1 MMFFYGGIFRFIA
14 VIYGILNLLGKC
26 AEVKNLKNSKEDS
39 NKIYPF
45 RPNGE
50 FYFQRGIEAFRN
62 QEMPE
67 ALRYL
72 ERAVFFE
79 PDEPVIMCQLAI
91 CYTEL
96 GQFDKSNQILR
107 RVLDEA
113 DDIHYCYYFMAN
125 NYAYMK
131 EFKQALQH
139 ANKYLALVSEGEYVE
154 EAKDLIQL
162 IMEEAPLA
170 SFGVSDMSEIEKAS
184 FAFKAKVDELVS
196 EDKLDEV
203 SQFLIA
209 EIEDNP
215 TFWQAYIELAGI
227 RFKEERFAEGLAIL
241 EDVLARDPGNFMALC
256 ELYLYA
262 YYQAEWEQ
270 ADAVLKELGKVEPFM
285 SSQREKLAR
294 ICAMSGD
301 YEHADHLFAKVD
313 QLEILDRY
321 AYYYY
326 QAETA
331 FFLGR
336 LEEARD
342 FWQHFKQIDGEE
354 LDFPWDYPDLL
365 ANDERAVLEKLAS
378 DDQAEHLFGVYL
390 LTVSDKQPA
399 LIMFNDYFDMTGWD
413 FFEHLIFSEFE
424 FLPDSRDAANCNAA
438 VAILGRFEEL
448 DFPAKVETA
457 SMYVFVLDFMKRSID
472 QKYDLRMKNLDGVAA
487 AILYRY
493 KFGTQKVIAD
503 LFDISVATLRKY
515 TLEIENF

>member
-1 MMFFYGGIFRFIA
+1 M
-14 VIYGILNLLGKC
+14 
-26 AEVKNLKNSKEDS
+26 NLKNSKQEG

-72 ERAVFFE
+72 ERAAFFE

-131 EFKQALQH
+131 DFKSALQH
-139 ANKYLALVSEGEYVE
+139 ANKYLAVVAEGEYVE

-170 SFGVSDMSEIEKAS
+170 SFGVSDISDMEKDF
-184 FAFKAKVDELVS
+184 FAFKENVEELIS
-196 EDKLDEV
+196 EDKLAEAN
-203 SQFLIA
+203 QFLVA
-209 EIEDNP
+209 KIETEP
-215 TFWQAYIELAGI
+215 TFWQAYVELAGI
-227 RFKEERFAEGLAIL
+227 RFKEERFPEGLAIL
-241 EDVLARDPGNFMALC
+241 EDLLDRDPGNLLALC

-270 ADAVLKELGKVEPFM
+270 ADKIFKEIRSVEPFM
-285 SSQREKLAR
+285 SFQREKLAR
-294 ICAMSGD
+294 ICAMAGD
-301 YEHADHLFAKVD
+301 YKRADQLFFKVN
-313 QLEILDRY
+313 QLEIMDRY

-326 QAETA
+326 RAETA
-331 FFLGR
+331 YFLER
-336 LEEARD
+336 MDEAEA
-342 FWQHFKQIDGEE
+342 FWEQFQQIDGES
-354 LDFPWDYPDLL
+354 LAFPWDAPELL
-365 ANDERAVLEKLAS
+365 ANDEFAVLAKLKSRDTAK
-378 DDQAEHLFGVYL
+378 HLLGVYL
-390 LTVSDKQPA
+390 MTISDKQPA

-413 FFEHLIFSEFE
+413 FFAHLIFSEFE
-424 FLPDSRDAANCNAA
+424 FLPDSLDAANCNGV
-438 VAILGRFEEL
+438 VAILGRMEEL
-448 DFPAKVETA
+448 GFPATVETTKL
-457 SMYVFVLDFMKRSID
+457 YVEAFDFMQLAID
-472 QKYDLRMKNLDGVAA
+472 RKYDLRTKNLDGVAA
-487 AILYRY
+487 AMLYRH
-493 KFGTQKVIAD
+493 KFGTQKQIAE
-503 LFDISVATLRKY
+503 LFGLSVAMLRKF
-515 TLEIENF
+515 LQELDVVLSR

>member
-1 MMFFYGGIFRFIA
+1 MGSFIFSGVLRLFGIRKCQKRC
-14 VIYGILNLLGKC
+14 GIW
-26 AEVKNLKNSKEDS
+26 
-39 NKIYPF
+39 
-45 RPNGE
+45 
-50 FYFQRGIEAFRN
+50 RG
-62 QEMPE
+62 Q
-67 ALRYL
+67 L
-72 ERAVFFE
+72 FFE

-107 RVLDEA
+107 RILDEA

-131 EFKQALQH
+131 DFKQALQY

-184 FAFKAKVDELVS
+184 FSFKTKVDELIS

-209 EIEDNP
+209 EIEENP
-215 TFWQAYIELAGI
+215 TFWQAYMELAGI

-262 YYQAEWEQ
+262 YYQAEWKQ

-294 ICAMSGD
+294 IYAMSGD
-301 YEHADHLFAKVD
+301 YGHANHLFAKVD
-313 QLEILDRY
+313 QLEIMDRY

-326 QAETA
+326 RAETA

-336 LEEARD
+336 LDEARD
-342 FWQHFKQIDGEE
+342 FWQHFNQIDGEE
-354 LDFPWDYPDLL
+354 LDFPWEHSALL

-378 DDQAEHLFGVYL
+378 DDPAEHLFGVYL
-390 LTVSDKQPA
+390 LTVSDKQPT

-413 FFEHLIFSEFE
+413 FFRAFD
-424 FLPDSRDAANCNAA
+424 FLGIR
-438 VAILGRFEEL
+438 
-448 DFPAKVETA
+448 
-457 SMYVFVLDFMKRSID
+457 VFA
-472 QKYDLRMKNLDGVAA
+472 G
-487 AILYRY
+487 
-493 KFGTQKVIAD
+493 
-503 LFDISVATLRKY
+503 
-515 TLEIENF
+515 

>member
-1 MMFFYGGIFRFIA
+1 M
-14 VIYGILNLLGKC
+14 
-26 AEVKNLKNSKEDS
+26 KNSKEDS

-62 QEMPE
+62 QEMSE

-72 ERAVFFE
+72 ERAAFFE

-96 GQFDKSNQILR
+96 AQFDKSNQILR

-162 IMEEAPLA
+162 IMEEAPLS
-170 SFGVSDMSEIEKAS
+170 SFGVSDMSEVEKDF
-184 FAFKAKVDELVS
+184 FAFKMKVDQLIS

-209 EIEDNP
+209 EIGEKP

-227 RFKEERFAEGLAIL
+227 RFKEERFVEGLAIL

-262 YYQAEWEQ
+262 HYQAQWEQ
-270 ADAVLKELGKVEPFM
+270 AGAILRELGKVEPFM

-294 ICAMSGD
+294 IYAMAGE
-301 YEHADHLFAKVD
+301 YKHADYLFVKVD

-326 QAETA
+326 RAETA

-336 LEEARD
+336 LDEARD
-342 FWQHFKQIDGEE
+342 FWDHFTLIDGEDLE
-354 LDFPWDYPDLL
+354 FPWEYPDLL
-365 ANDERAVLEKLAS
+365 ANDERLVLEKLAS
-378 DDQAEHLFGVYL
+378 DDRLEHLFGVYL

-399 LIMFNDYFDMTGWD
+399 LVMFNDYFDMTGWD

-424 FLPDSRDAANCNAA
+424 FLPDSRDAANCNGAI
-438 VAILGRFEEL
+438 AILGRFEEL
-448 DFPAKVETA
+448 DFPAKVKTA
-457 SMYVFVLDFMKRSID
+457 PMYLFVLDFMKRSID
-472 QKYDLRMKNLDGVAA
+472 QKYDLRTKNLDGLAA
-487 AILYRY
+487 AILYRF
-493 KFGTQKVIAD
+493 KFGTQKVIAEW
-503 LFDISVATLRKY
+503 FGVSVATLRKY
-515 TLEIENF
+515 LLETEVF

>member
-1 MMFFYGGIFRFIA
+1 M
-14 VIYGILNLLGKC
+14 
-26 AEVKNLKNSKEDS
+26 KNSKKES
-39 NKIYPF
+39 NKVYPF

-72 ERAVFFE
+72 ERAAFFE

-131 EFKQALQH
+131 DFKRALQH
-139 ANKYLALVSEGEYVE
+139 ANKYLALVVEGEYVE

-170 SFGVSDMSEIEKAS
+170 SFGVSDMSEMEKAI
-184 FAFKAKVDELVS
+184 FAFRAKVDDLVS
-196 EDKLDEV
+196 DDKLDEV
-203 SQFLIA
+203 SQFLVA
-209 EIEDNP
+209 EIEENP

-227 RFKEERFAEGLAIL
+227 RFKEERFSEGLAIL
-241 EDVLARDPGNFMALC
+241 EDVLARDPGNLMALC

-262 YYQAEWEQ
+262 HYQAEWQ
-270 ADAVLKELGKVEPFM
+270 QTAFVLKELEKVEPFL
-285 SSQREKLAR
+285 SFQREKLAR
-294 ICAMSGD
+294 IYAMAGD
-301 YEHADHLFAKVD
+301 YAHADHLFEKVN
-313 QLEILDRY
+313 QLEIMDRY

-326 QAETA
+326 RAETA
-331 FFLGR
+331 FFLNR
-336 LEEARD
+336 IEEAED

-354 LDFPWDYPDLL
+354 LVFPWESPLLL
-365 ANDERAVLEKLAS
+365 ANDEGAVLENLAS
-378 DDQAEHLFGVYL
+378 KDRSEHLLGVYL
-390 LTVSDKQPA
+390 LTISDKQPA

-424 FLPDSRDAANCNAA
+424 FLPDSLDAANCNAA
-438 VAILGRFEEL
+438 VAILGRFAEVG
-448 DFPAKVETA
+448 FPATIETA
-457 SMYVFVLDFMKRSID
+457 PMYSFIFSFMKISID
-472 QKYDLRMKNLDGVAA
+472 RKYDLRTKNLDGVAA
-487 AILYRY
+487 AILYQ
-493 KFGTQKVIAD
+493 FQWGTQKSIAE
-503 LFDISVATLRKY
+503 LFGVSVATLRKY
-515 TLEIENF
+515 SLEIKGF

>member
-1 MMFFYGGIFRFIA
+1 M
-14 VIYGILNLLGKC
+14 
-26 AEVKNLKNSKEDS
+26 KNSKKEES
-39 NKIYPF
+39 NKIFPF

-72 ERAVFFE
+72 ERAAFFE

-107 RVLDEA
+107 RILDEA
-113 DDIHYCYYFMAN
+113 DDINYCYYFMAN

-131 EFKQALQH
+131 DFKSALQH
-139 ANKYLALVSEGEYVE
+139 ANKYLARISEGEYVE

-170 SFGVSDMSEIEKAS
+170 SFGVSDMSDLEKE
-184 FAFKAKVDELVS
+184 FFTFKEKVDAYIS
-196 EDKLDEV
+196 DDKLDEL
-203 SQFLIA
+203 SQFLVS
-209 EIEDNP
+209 EIEEKP
-215 TFWQAYIELAGI
+215 TFWQAYLELAGI

-241 EDVLARDPGNFMALC
+241 EDVLARDPGNLMALC

-262 YYQAEWEQ
+262 YYQAKQEQ
-270 ADAVLKELGKVEPFM
+270 TEQILAELGNVEPFM
-285 SSQREKLAR
+285 SFQREKLAR
-294 ICAMSGD
+294 IYAMAGN
-301 YEHADHLFAKVD
+301 YKRADQLFAKVS
-313 QLEILDRY
+313 QLDIMDRY

-326 QAETA
+326 RAQTA

-336 LEEARD
+336 VEEAEN
-342 FWQHFKQIDGEE
+342 FWQQFNQIDGEE
-354 LDFPWDYPDLL
+354 LNFPWDEPDLL
-365 ANDERAVLEKLAS
+365 ANDESAVLQKMAS
-378 DDQAEHLFGVYL
+378 SDKAEHLFGIYL

-424 FLPDSRDAANCNAA
+424 FLPDSLDAANCNAV
-438 VAILGRFEEL
+438 VAILGRMEEL
-448 DFPAKVETA
+448 GFPAKIETTP
-457 SMYVFVLDFMKRSID
+457 MYQFALNFMKESID
-472 QKYDLRMKNLDGVAA
+472 RKYDLRTKNLEAVAA

-503 LFDISVATLRKY
+503 LFGISVASLRKY
-515 TLEIENF
+515 SLEIEGF